1 MSSKHSRVR
10 RNMSFM
16 WVAAA
21 VALFLVARTM
31 PSLSAPEDAGM
42 SAGAVDSTIV
52 ASAEVADVDSGD
64 DR

>member
-16 WVAAA
+16 WIAAA

-31 PSLSAPEDAGM
+31 PSLSAPQDAGM
-42 SAGAVDSTIV
+42 SAGAVESTVV
-52 ASAEVADVDSGD
+52 ASAEVADPETGD